1 MLFDRRLFSHFDF
14 LLLFAVLLLC
24 ALGCLNLKSAGS
36 FSYDSSAA
44 YSSKQL
50 FWILLGVFILFIVIS
65 IDYLKILKSSY
76 FFHGVSLLLLVLVL
90 FFGLSKYGSQRWLSV
105 GGFSLQPSEIAKMT
119 FILVLAHF
127 FSEHLIR
134 KSFSVKDFPV
144 PFLLL
149 FITVLPIYRQPDLGT
164 AGIFFIIF
172 FCMLV
177 FLRIKRG
184 LFFVFILISSFILP
198 FVWFFLKDYQKER
211 IRFFLNPERDP
222 LNAGYQLI
230 QSKIAIGSG
239 GLLGKGFMQGTQS
252 HLRFLP
258 EQHTDFVFSVWAE
271 EWGFIGCF
279 FLLFIVFFII
289 YRGLSI
295 AFSCKNFYGSFL
307 ALGITFLFFWQVL
320 INVFMT
326 LGLFPVVGVPFPFF
340 SYGGSA
346 MITNF
351 IGVALLLNI
360 GMRKLK

>member
-1 MLFDRRLFSHFDF
+1 VFFKKRLFLNFDF
-14 LLLFAVLLLC
+14 FLLFAVLFLC
-24 ALGCLNLKSAGS
+24 ALGCLNLKSIGS
-36 FSYDSSAA
+36 FSHDPSAA
-44 YSSKQL
+44 YLSKQL
-50 FWILLGVFILFIVIS
+50 FWIFLGLFFLLIIIS
-65 IDYLKILKSSY
+65 VDYLKIVRSS
-76 FFHGVSLLLLVLVL
+76 FFYHGISLLLLVLVL
-90 FFGLSKYGSQRWLSV
+90 FFGISKYGSQRWLSV
-105 GGFSLQPSEIAKMT
+105 AGFTLQPSEIAKMT
-119 FILVLAHF
+119 FILVLAYF
-127 FSEHLIR
+127 FSEKLIK
-134 KSFSVKDFPV
+134 KSFSLKEIPV

-149 FITVLPIYRQPDLGT
+149 FITVLPIYLQPDLGT
-164 AGIFFIIF
+164 AGMFFIIF
-172 FCMLV
+172 FSMFL
-177 FLRIKRG
+177 FLRIKKS
-184 LFFVFILISSFILP
+184 FFVFFVSFFVFAIP
-198 FVWFFLKDYQKER
+198 FVWFFLKEYQKER
-211 IRFFLNPERDP
+211 IRFFINPELDP

-351 IGVALLLNI
+351 TGVALLLNI